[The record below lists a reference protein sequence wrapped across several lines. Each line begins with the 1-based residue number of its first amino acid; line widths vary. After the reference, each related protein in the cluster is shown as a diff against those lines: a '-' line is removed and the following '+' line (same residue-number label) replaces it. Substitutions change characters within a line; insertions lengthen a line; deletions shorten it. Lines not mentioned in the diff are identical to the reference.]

1 MHITEKNWLRN
12 FKGAVV
18 AHTCYVHTWEVE
30 ARGSQKKRKPTLR
43 VHTGSAPAWA
53 THGDLVQTKTLE
65 TSLGNLQEIWRISQV
80 SKDRGSFFERLAN
93 HHVCHHTSTRRE
105 PRFQEVKL
113 IPQKHTWRWGPKPT
127 VPLREH
133 ERTREV
139 QRPTNSSTGETS
151 QSSKVVLILPFS
163 FGPRQEI
170 VSDCTKATWLP
181 N

>member
-1 MHITEKNWLRN
+1 M
-12 FKGAVV
+12 
-18 AHTCYVHTWEVE
+18 AHTCHVHTWEAE

-43 VHTGSAPAWA
+43 VHASKLCSSLGY
-53 THGDLVQTKTLE
+53 LVQTKTLE
-65 TSLGNLQEIWRISQV
+65 TSLGNLREIWRISQV
-80 SKDRGSFFERLAN
+80 SKDRGSFSERLAN

-105 PRFQEVKL
+105 PRFWEVKL

-133 ERTREV
+133 ERSREV
-139 QRPTNSSTGETS
+139 QRPTNSTEETS
-151 QSSKVVLILPFS
+151 QSSKVVLIPPFS
-163 FGPRQEI
+163 LGPGQEM